1 MHCVLLLTQGIFT
14 FCYSYALIKAEQH
27 SFVPDQKYHY
37 WLGTERFTE
46 SMVILFGAIL
56 DLIVCALVC
65 RIVHDCQTLE
75 LPKRGLVDSSASDTD
90 DQIDADAGPESFVHY
105 S

>member
-14 FCYSYALIKAEQH
+14 FCYSYALIKAEQL
-27 SFVPDQKYHY
+27 SQKYDY
-37 WLGTERFTE
+37 WLGMEHFTE

-90 DQIDADAGPESFVHY
+90 NQIDADAGPESFVHY